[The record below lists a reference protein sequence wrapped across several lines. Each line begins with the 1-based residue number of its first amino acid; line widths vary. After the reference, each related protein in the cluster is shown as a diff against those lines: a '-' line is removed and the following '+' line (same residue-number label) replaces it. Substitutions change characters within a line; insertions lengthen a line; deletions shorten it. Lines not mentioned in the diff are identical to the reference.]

1 MKMAKV
7 KGIIQKTEEKLKEVE
22 KLIEGHHDKAR
33 ELRLEAEK
41 LRLNSVNDFMVM
53 GKSEQLEKAAKS
65 HIEMAQQIVSND
77 KYVAM
82 RDLEEQK
89 EQARRIKGSIEGFK
103 QNKEQFEKEKEQLKK
118 RCEEELEQLDRDIE
132 SSLWQVEQFQLLLGE
147 LEGK

>member
-1 MKMAKV
+1 MAKV
-7 KGIIQKTEEKLKEVE
+7 KGIIQKTEEKLQEVE

-41 LRLNSVNDFMVM
+41 LRLNSANDFEVM
-53 GKSEQLEKAAKS
+53 GKSGQLEKVARS
-65 HIEMAQQIVSND
+65 HIEMSQQLVSND

-82 RDLEEQK
+82 RDLGEYQ
-89 EQARRIKGSIEGFK
+89 EQARRIKGSIEGFR

-118 RCEEELEQLDRDIE
+118 RFEEELEQLDRDIE
-132 SSLWQVEQFQLLLGE
+132 SSLWQVEQFQFSLEE

>member
-1 MKMAKV
+1 MAKV
-7 KGIIQKTEEKLKEVE
+7 KGIIQKTEEKLQEVE

-33 ELRLEAEK
+33 ELSLEAEK

-65 HIEMAQQIVSND
+65 HVEMAQQLVSND

-89 EQARRIKGSIEGFK
+89 EQVRRIKGSIEGVR

-118 RCEEELEQLDRDIE
+118 LFVEKSEQLDRDIE
-132 SSLWQVEQFQLLLGE
+132 NSLWQVEQFQLSLEE